1 MMDQAAQFLRIVR
14 SEVLESIYLLAKR
27 DCKIHLQAQGSRGS
41 RRNRILY
48 LIKPCPR
55 INSGFQFRRC
65 FEKDQ
70 WTLLKNKG
78 ERKMTAKNGN
88 RLQHHLTAVK
98 EGKRCFENAFESIAR
113 MILESEIEKVVVNGR
128 TTYDFTIFRTG
139 KKHIIGIYD
148 EINSFVSFVKD
159 AAEGG
164 SSKEMAFVLV
174 GEPGNG
180 KTFFVEFLCSMYR
193 SFLANEKNR
202 KYTFRFTNMDRLGSY
217 GKISTIESQTYEDPM
232 ILAMNLFENPDD
244 NKTFLAKQIGF
255 SDKEIEQLYDNYRPL
270 GACSG
275 YMWNDIINLADGNI
289 DEMLKH
295 IEIIP
300 VPMTESLG
308 TITGKYPAKDK
319 ITSSAVDLLGEESI
333 QRLLHIT
340 DTNNPYRFDLRR
352 GALARVAGGG
362 IHFSD
367 EVFKNKKD
375 LVQVYLGVIQNRVIE
390 IDGYKWPIDT
400 LIVATSNNSEFNRFL
415 SEKEEAPIVDRCRI
429 CYVSHNTNYKLQ
441 ENLTSYAIGNEA
453 KTTLDRKDLHR
464 DPNLNYATSV
474 AVVLTRLPRSEKLTA
489 IETMKLS
496 AGEVAGEKS
505 IKTLA
510 EVIDTLNQDP
520 DITKRFGQ
528 KGLGQRNLGRAIQL
542 LIESSETNEGRC
554 MFAYDIYKTLER
566 VVLDYVTEVNDRAK
580 YLEDLKTAKGMYRE
594 RIMTEMFNAYMDEPF
609 AIRKDVMNY
618 VNMIIGIDAENLGP
632 DKMWKYK
639 DPQTGELKA
648 LKVDERYIKGV
659 EERLGLK
666 TEEQRE
672 TFRTSI
678 RKIYGQK
685 ISVDPNYD
693 FMDNLELVKAVTDVR
708 LKSDIA
714 GAGSLIGALA
724 NRTNEENQ
732 KLYDRMIDTM
742 LNKLNYCKTCA
753 QKTIEYFCT
762 QEDEN

>member
-1 MMDQAAQFLRIVR
+1 MTQRQKHTIHDH
-14 SEVLESIYLLAKR
+14 LA
-27 DCKIHLQAQGSRGS
+27 
-41 RRNRILY
+41 
-48 LIKPCPR
+48 
-55 INSGFQFRRC
+55 
-65 FEKDQ
+65 
-70 WTLLKNKG
+70 
-78 ERKMTAKNGN
+78 
-88 RLQHHLTAVK
+88 AVK
-98 EGKRCFENAFESIAR
+98 SGKRRFENAFQGVSK
-113 MILESEIEKVVVNGR
+113 MILENDFEKVMVQGK
-128 TTYDFTIFRTG
+128 TTYNFKLFNTG
-139 KKHIIGIYD
+139 GKHIIGMYD

-164 SSKEMAFVLV
+164 SSKEMAYVLV

-180 KTFFVEFLCSMYR
+180 KTFFVEFLCSKYR
-193 SFLANEKNR
+193 HYLSQEKNK
-202 KYTFRFTNMDRLGSY
+202 KYTFKFINMDKLKSY
-217 GKISTIESQTYEDPM
+217 GKITSIESQTYEDPM
-232 ILAMNLFENPDD
+232 ILALNLFEDMDD
-244 NKTFLAKQIGF
+244 NKAFL
-255 SDKEIEQLYDNYRPL
+255 SKEIGLSDDDIEKYCENYRPL
-270 GACSG
+270 GACSQ
-275 YMWNDIINLADGNI
+275 YIWNDIRTFTDNTMED
-289 DEMLKH
+289 MLKF
-295 IEIIP
+295 IEIVP
-300 VPMTESLG
+300 VPLTESLG
-308 TITGKYPAKDK
+308 TVTGKYPAKDK

-367 EVFKNKKD
+367 EIFKNKKD
-375 LVQVYLGVIQNRVIE
+375 LVQVYLGVIQNRNIE

-415 SEKEEAPIVDRCRI
+415 AEKEEAPIVDRCRV

-441 ENLTSYAIGNEA
+441 GDLTSYAIGSDI
-453 KTTLDRKDLHR
+453 KTTFNKAPLHK
-464 DPNLNYATSV
+464 DPNLNYAASV
-474 AVVLTRLPRSEKLTA
+474 AVVLTRLPRSEKLTP
-489 IETMKLS
+489 IETMKLA

-510 EVIDTLNQDP
+510 EVIDTLNQEP

-528 KGLGQRNLGRAIQL
+528 KGMGQRNLGRAIQL
-542 LIESSETNEGRC
+542 MIESSETNEGKC
-554 MFAYDIYKTLER
+554 MFAYDIYKALER
-566 VVLDYVTEVNDRAK
+566 VVLDYVTDANDRAK
-580 YLEDLKTAKGMYRE
+580 FLDDLKTAKGMYRE
-594 RIMTEMFNAYMDEPF
+594 RVMTEMFNAYMDEPF

-639 DPQTGELKA
+639 DPQTGELQA
-648 LKVDERYIKGV
+648 MRIDERYIKSI

-685 ISVDPNYD
+685 IAVDPNYD

-732 KLYDRMIDTM
+732 KLYDRMVVTM
-742 LNKLNYCKTCA
+742 LEKLNYCRTCA

>member
-1 MMDQAAQFLRIVR
+1 MSNNANTLR
-14 SEVLESIYLLAKR
+14 
-27 DCKIHLQAQGSRGS
+27 
-41 RRNRILY
+41 
-48 LIKPCPR
+48 
-55 INSGFQFRRC
+55 
-65 FEKDQ
+65 
-70 WTLLKNKG
+70 
-78 ERKMTAKNGN
+78 
-88 RLQHHLTAVK
+88 HHLTEVK
-98 EGKRCFENAFESIAR
+98 EDKRRFENAFQSVSR
-113 MILESEIEKVVVNGR
+113 MILDSEITKVVVNGK
-128 TTYDFTIFRTG
+128 TTYDFSLFREG
-139 KKHIIGIYD
+139 SKHVIGMYD
-148 EINSFVSFVKD
+148 EINSFVSYVKD

-180 KTFFVEFLCSMYR
+180 KTFLVEFLSAKYR
-193 SFLANEKNR
+193 AFLSKDKNR
-202 KYTFRFTNMDRLGSY
+202 KYTFKFLNLAKLENY
-217 GKISTIESQTYEDPM
+217 GRIATIESQTYEDPM
-232 ILAMNLFENPDD
+232 ILAMSLFEDPDQ
-244 NKTFLAKQIGF
+244 NREFLAKQIGF
-255 SDKEIEQLYDNYRPL
+255 SDKQVETVYENYRPI

-275 YMWNDIINLADGNI
+275 YIWNDIRNFTGGAI
-289 DEMLKH
+289 DEMLKF

-300 VPMTESLG
+300 VPLTESLG
-308 TITGKYPAKDK
+308 TVTGKYPAKDK
-319 ITSSAVDLLGEESI
+319 ITSSSVDLLGEESI

-367 EVFKNKKD
+367 EIFKNKKD
-375 LVQVYLGVIQNRVIE
+375 LVQVYLGVIQNRSIE

-400 LIVATSNNSEFNRFL
+400 LIVATSNNSEFHHFL

-441 ENLTSYAIGNEA
+441 KDLTKYAIGSEA
-453 KTTLDRKDLHR
+453 RTTLTKENLHQ
-464 DPNLNYATSV
+464 DPNLNYATSI
-474 AVVLTRLPRSEKLTA
+474 AVVLSRLPRSEKLTPV
-489 IETMKLS
+489 ETMKLS

-520 DITKRFGQ
+520 NIINRFGQ

-542 LIESSETNEGRC
+542 SIESSETNEGRC
-554 MFAYDIYKTLER
+554 MFAYDIFKALDR
-566 VVLDYVTEVNDRAK
+566 IILDYVTEANDRTK
-580 YLEDLKTAKGMYRE
+580 YLEDLKTAKGLYRE

-639 DPQTGELKA
+639 NPQTGELKA
-648 LKVDERYIKGV
+648 LKIDERYINSV

-666 TEEQRE
+666 SEEQRDS
-672 TFRTSI
+672 FRTSI

-685 ISVDPNYD
+685 ISVNPDYD

-742 LNKLNYCKTCA
+742 LEKLGYCKTCA

-762 QEDEN
+762 QEDEK

>member
-1 MMDQAAQFLRIVR
+1 MAT
-14 SEVLESIYLLAKR
+14 SI
-27 DCKIHLQAQGSRGS
+27 HS
-41 RRNRILY
+41 
-48 LIKPCPR
+48 LI
-55 INSGFQFRRC
+55 
-65 FEKDQ
+65 
-70 WTLLKNKG
+70 
-78 ERKMTAKNGN
+78 
-88 RLQHHLTAVK
+88 QHIKAVK
-98 EGKRCFENAFESIAR
+98 KGQRRFENAFKGVSR
-113 MILESEIEKVVVNGR
+113 MIFEGGIEKTTVNGK
-128 TTYDFTIFRTG
+128 TTYDFKVFRSG
-139 KKHIIGIYD
+139 SKHVIGMYD
-148 EINSFVSFVKD
+148 EINSFVSYVKD

-180 KTFFVEFLCSMYR
+180 KTFFVDFLAGRYR
-193 SFLANEKNR
+193 SFLSHDENR
-202 KYTFRFTNMDRLGSY
+202 KYTFKFQNLDRLGTY
-217 GKISTIESQTYEDPM
+217 GKISSVESQTYEDPM
-232 ILAMNLFENPDD
+232 ILAMNLFDFTDD
-244 NKTFLAKQIGF
+244 NKTFLSKEIGF
-255 SDKEIEQLYDNYRPL
+255 SDDEIEVLYNDYRPL

-275 YMWNDIINLADGNI
+275 YIWNDIRSHCSAELDPMLAFVQV
-289 DEMLKH
+289 
-295 IEIIP
+295 IP
-300 VPMTESLG
+300 VPLTESLG
-308 TITGKYPAKDK
+308 TVTGKYPAKDK

-333 QRLLHIT
+333 QRLLHIS

-367 EVFKNKKD
+367 EIFKNKKD
-375 LVQVYLGVIQNRVIE
+375 LVQVYLGVIQNRSIE

-400 LIVATSNNSEFNRFL
+400 LIVATSNNMEFHRFL
-415 SEKEEAPIVDRCRI
+415 SEREEAPIVDRCRL

-441 ENLTSYAIGNEA
+441 KDLTGYTIGSETR
-453 KTTLDRKDLHR
+453 TTLTKERLHQ
-464 DPNLNYATSV
+464 DPNLNYAASV
-474 AVVLTRLPRSEKLTA
+474 GAVLSRLPRSEKLTPV
-489 IETMKLS
+489 ETMKLA

-520 DITKRFGQ
+520 EIINRFGQ

-542 LIESSETNEGRC
+542 LIESSETNEGQC
-554 MFAYDIYKTLER
+554 MFACDVFKALDRI
-566 VVLDYVTEVNDRAK
+566 VLDYVTEANDRAK
-580 YLEDLKTAKGMYRE
+580 YLEDIKTARGLYRE
-594 RIMTEMFNAYMDEPF
+594 RIMTEMFNAYMDEPM

-639 DPQTGELKA
+639 DPQTGDLRA
-648 LKVDERYIKGV
+648 LKIDERYVNSV

-672 TFRTSI
+672 SFRTSI

-685 ISVDPNYD
+685 ISIDPNYD

-742 LNKLNYCKTCA
+742 LNKLGYCRTCA

-762 QEDEN
+762 QEDEK

>member
-1 MMDQAAQFLRIVR
+1 MA
-14 SEVLESIYLLAKR
+14 
-27 DCKIHLQAQGSRGS
+27 
-41 RRNRILY
+41 
-48 LIKPCPR
+48 
-55 INSGFQFRRC
+55 NSN
-65 FEKDQ
+65 DN
-70 WTLLKNKG
+70 TLH
-78 ERKMTAKNGN
+78 
-88 RLQHHLTAVK
+88 HHLTAVN
-98 EGKRCFENAFESIAR
+98 EGKRTFENAFQAVTR
-113 MILESEIEKVVVNGR
+113 MILQSKIEKVVVNGK
-128 TTYDFTIFRTG
+128 TTYDFSIFRTG
-139 KKHIIGIYD
+139 KKHIISMYD
-148 EINSFVSFVKD
+148 EINSFVSYVKD
-159 AAEGG
+159 AAEKG
-164 SSKEMAFVLV
+164 SSKEMAYVLV

-180 KTFFVEFLCSMYR
+180 KTFFVEFLSDRYR
-193 SFLANEKNR
+193 SFLTQKKNR
-202 KYTFRFTNMDRLGSY
+202 KYTFRFRNIDKLGNY
-217 GKISTIESQTYEDPM
+217 GRITTIESQTYEDPM
-232 ILAMNLFENPDD
+232 ILAMSLFEDHD
-244 NKTFLAKQIGF
+244 ESKTFLAKQIGF
-255 SDKEIEQLYDNYRPL
+255 SDDEIEKLYENYRPL
-270 GACSG
+270 GACSS
-275 YMWNDIINLADGNI
+275 YIWNDIRNFAGGDINK
-289 DEMLKH
+289 MLEFV
-295 IEIIP
+295 EIIP
-300 VPMTESLG
+300 VPLIESMG
-308 TITGKYPAKDK
+308 TVTGKYPAKDK

-367 EVFKNKKD
+367 EIFKNKKD

-390 IDGYKWPIDT
+390 IDGYKWPMDT
-400 LIVATSNNSEFNRFL
+400 LIIATSNNSEFHRFL
-415 SEKEEAPIVDRCRI
+415 AEKEEAPIVDRCRI

-441 ENLTSYAIGNEA
+441 KDLTEYAIGSEA
-453 KTTLDRKDLHR
+453 RTTLTREYLHQ
-464 DPNLNYATSV
+464 DPNLNYSASIA
-474 AVVLTRLPRSEKLTA
+474 AVLSRLPRSEKLTPV
-489 IETMKLS
+489 ETMKLA

-510 EVIDTLNQDP
+510 EVIDMLNQDP
-520 DITKRFGQ
+520 EIINRFGQ

-542 LIESSETNEGRC
+542 LIESSETNEGQC
-554 MFAYDIYKTLER
+554 MFAYDIYKAIER
-566 VVLDYVTEVNDRAK
+566 VIMDYVTDANDRTK
-580 YLEDLKTAKGMYRE
+580 YLEDLKTAKGLYRE

-632 DKMWKYK
+632 DMMWKYK
-639 DPQTGELKA
+639 DPQTGELRA
-648 LKVDERYIKGV
+648 LKIDERYIKSV

-666 TEEQRE
+666 TDEQRQ

-685 ISVDPNYD
+685 ISVEPDYD

-732 KLYDRMIDTM
+732 KLYDRMVDTM

-762 QEDEN
+762 QENEE

>member
-1 MMDQAAQFLRIVR
+1 MSDNL
-14 SEVLESIYLLAKR
+14 K
-27 DCKIHLQAQGSRGS
+27 
-41 RRNRILY
+41 
-48 LIKPCPR
+48 
-55 INSGFQFRRC
+55 
-65 FEKDQ
+65 
-70 WTLLKNKG
+70 TLH
-78 ERKMTAKNGN
+78 
-88 RLQHHLTAVK
+88 HHLTEIK
-98 EGKRCFENAFESIAR
+98 QGNRCFENAFQGVSR
-113 MILESEIEKVVVNGR
+113 MILESTIEKVVVNGK
-128 TTYDFTIFRTG
+128 TTYDFSIFREG
-139 KKHIIGIYD
+139 SKHVIGMYD
-148 EINSFVSFVKD
+148 EINSFVSYVKD

-180 KTFFVEFLCSMYR
+180 KTFLVD
-193 SFLANEKNR
+193 FLAAKYRAFLSIDGNR
-202 KYTFRFTNMDRLGSY
+202 KYTFKYLHLDKVGDY
-217 GKISTIESQTYEDPM
+217 GKIKTIESQTYEDPM
-232 ILAMNLFENPDD
+232 IMAMSLFENPDQ
-244 NKTFLAKQIGF
+244 NREYLASQFGF
-255 SDKEIEQLYDNYRPL
+255 SDNEINTLYENYRPL
-270 GACSG
+270 GACSS
-275 YMWNDIINLADGNI
+275 YILNDIRNYTNGDI
-289 DEMLKH
+289 DEMLDF
-295 IEIIP
+295 IEIVP
-300 VPMTESLG
+300 VPLTESLG
-308 TITGKYPAKDK
+308 TVTGKYPAKDK
-319 ITSSAVDLLGEESI
+319 ITSSSVDLLGEESI

-367 EVFKNKKD
+367 EIYKNKKD
-375 LVQVYLGVIQNRVIE
+375 LVQVYLGVIQNRSIE
-390 IDGYKWPIDT
+390 IDGYKWPIDS
-400 LIVATSNNSEFNRFL
+400 LIVATSNNSEFHRFL

-441 ENLTSYAIGNEA
+441 TELTGYAIGSETR
-453 KTTLDRKDLHR
+453 TTLTKEHLHQ
-464 DPNLNYATSV
+464 DPNLNYASSI
-474 AVVLTRLPRSEKLTA
+474 AVVLSRLPRSEKLTPV
-489 IETMKLS
+489 ETMKLA

-520 DITKRFGQ
+520 DIINRFGQ

-542 LIESSETNEGRC
+542 LIESSETNEGEC
-554 MFAYDIYKTLER
+554 MFAYDIFKAVDR
-566 VVLDYVTEVNDRAK
+566 IILDYVTEANDRTK
-580 YLEDLKTAKGMYRE
+580 YLDDLKTAKGLYRE
-594 RIMTEMFNAYMDEPF
+594 RIMTEMFNAYMDEPY

-648 LKVDERYIKGV
+648 LKIDERYINSV

-666 TEEQRE
+666 SEEQRE
-672 TFRTSI
+672 SFRTSI

-685 ISVDPNYD
+685 ISVDPDYD

-732 KLYDRMIDTM
+732 KLYDRMISTM
-742 LNKLNYCKTCA
+742 LEKLGYCKTCA

-762 QEDEN
+762 QEDEK

>member
-1 MMDQAAQFLRIVR
+1 MEINNSTPLYQ
-14 SEVLESIYLLAKR
+14 
-27 DCKIHLQAQGSRGS
+27 HLS
-41 RRNRILY
+41 
-48 LIKPCPR
+48 
-55 INSGFQFRRC
+55 
-65 FEKDQ
+65 
-70 WTLLKNKG
+70 
-78 ERKMTAKNGN
+78 
-88 RLQHHLTAVK
+88 AVK
-98 EGKRCFENAFESIAR
+98 AGKKRFENAFQGVSR
-113 MILESEIEKVVVNGR
+113 MVLKSEIQKVTVNGK
-128 TTYDFTIFRTG
+128 TTYDFSIFREG
-139 KKHIIGIYD
+139 KKHVVGMYD
-148 EINSFVSFVKD
+148 EINSFVSYVKD
-159 AAEGG
+159 AAENG

-180 KTFFVEFLCSMYR
+180 KTFFVDFLCHKYR
-193 SFLANEKNR
+193 DYLSVDENR
-202 KYTFRFTNMDRLGSY
+202 KYTFKFHGMDQLGTY
-217 GKISTIESQTYEDPM
+217 GRISTIESQTYEDPM
-232 ILAMNLFENPDD
+232 ILAMNLFERLDEGKD
-244 NKTFLAKQIGF
+244 FLAKTFGF
-255 SDKEIEQLYDNYRPL
+255 SDLEIETFHENYRPL

-275 YMWNDIINLADGNI
+275 FILDDLRRYTGGDIQKMLDHI
-289 DEMLKH
+289 DIL
-295 IEIIP
+295 P
-300 VPMTESLG
+300 VPLTESLG
-308 TITGKYPAKDK
+308 TLTGKYPAKDK

-367 EVFKNKKD
+367 EIYKNKKD
-375 LVQVYLGVIQNRVIE
+375 LVQVYLGVIQNRTIE

-415 SEKEEAPIVDRCRI
+415 AEKEEAPIVDRCRI

-441 ENLTSYAIGNEA
+441 NQLTRYAIGNEA
-453 KTTLDRKDLHR
+453 RTTFTREALHQ
-464 DPNLNYATSV
+464 DPNLNYAASV
-474 AVVLTRLPRSEKLTA
+474 SAVLSRLPRSEKLTPV
-489 IETMKLS
+489 ETMKLA

-505 IKTLA
+505 IKTLS
-510 EVIDTLNQDP
+510 EVIDGLSQEP
-520 DITKRFGQ
+520 DITKRYGQ

-554 MFAYDIYKTLER
+554 MFALDMFKTLER
-566 VVLDYVTEVNDRAK
+566 VIMDYVTDAGDRGK
-580 YLEDLKTAKGMYRE
+580 YMEDIKISKGLYRE
-594 RIMTEMFNAYMDEPF
+594 RIMTEMFNAYMDEPL

-639 DPQTGELKA
+639 DPQTHELKA
-648 LKVDERYIKGV
+648 LKIDERYIRGV

-685 ISVDPNYD
+685 ISINPDYD

-732 KLYDRMIDTM
+732 KLYDRIVDTM
-742 LNKLNYCKTCA
+742 LNKLNYCRTCA

-762 QEDEN
+762 QDDEN

>member
-1 MMDQAAQFLRIVR
+1 M
-14 SEVLESIYLLAKR
+14 K
-27 DCKIHLQAQGSRGS
+27 
-41 RRNRILY
+41 
-48 LIKPCPR
+48 KPY
-55 INSGFQFRRC
+55 
-65 FEKDQ
+65 
-70 WTLLKNKG
+70 TLTDHI
-78 ERKMTAKNGN
+78 M
-88 RLQHHLTAVK
+88 AVGAGQK
-98 EGKRCFENAFESIAR
+98 VFENAFQSVAR
-113 MILESEIEKVVVNGR
+113 MILEKDIRKITVNGK
-128 TTYDFTIFRTG
+128 TTYDFGIFREG
-139 KKHIIGIYD
+139 QKQVVGLYE
-148 EINSFVSFVKD
+148 EINSFVSYVKD

-164 SSKEMAFVLV
+164 SSKEMAYVLV

-180 KTFFVEFLCSMYR
+180 KTFFVEYLCTNYRKFLYDD
-193 SFLANEKNR
+193 KNR
-202 KYTFRFTNMDRLGSY
+202 RYSFKFVNLDKLDNY
-217 GKISTIESQTYEDPM
+217 GRIKTIESQTYEDPM
-232 ILAMNLFENPDD
+232 ILAMNLFEDPDRS
-244 NKTFLAKQIGF
+244 KAFLTEFDCF
-255 SDKEIEQLYDNYRPL
+255 STDKINRLYENYRPL
-270 GACSG
+270 GACSS
-275 YMWNDIINLADGNI
+275 YIWNDIREFTGDDLDA
-289 DEMLKH
+289 MLDF
-295 IEIIP
+295 IAVFP
-300 VPMTESLG
+300 VPLSESLG

-367 EVFKNKKD
+367 EIYKNKKD
-375 LVQVYLGVIQNRVIE
+375 LVQVYLGVIQNRTIE
-390 IDGYKWPIDT
+390 IDGFKWPIDT
-400 LIVATSNNSEFNRFL
+400 LIIATSNNSEFNRFL

-429 CYVSHNTNYKLQ
+429 SYISHNTNYKLQ
-441 ENLTSYAIGNEA
+441 ENLTSYAIGSET
-453 KTTLDRKDLHR
+453 KTTFNNEYLHQ
-464 DPNLNYATSV
+464 DPNLNYAASV
-474 AVVLTRLPRSEKLTA
+474 AVVLTRLPHSEKLTP
-489 IETMKLS
+489 IETMKLAS
-496 AGEVAGEKS
+496 GEVAGEKS

-510 EVIDTLNQDP
+510 EVIDTLNQEA

-542 LIESSETNEGRC
+542 LVESSETNEGQC
-554 MFAYDIYKTLER
+554 MFANDIFKALER
-566 VVLDYVTEVNDRAK
+566 VILDYVPDANNRTK
-580 YLEDLKTAKGMYRE
+580 YLDDIKTAKGLYRE
-594 RIMTEMFNAYMDEPF
+594 RIMTEMFNAYMDEPL

-639 DPQTGELKA
+639 DPQTGDLKA
-648 LKVDERYIKGV
+648 LKIDERYIKSV

-666 TEEQRE
+666 TQEQRE
-672 TFRTSI
+672 SFRTTV

-685 ISVDPNYD
+685 MSVEPEYD

-742 LNKLNYCKTCA
+742 LTKLHYCKTCA

-762 QEDEN
+762 QDDEQ

>member
-1 MMDQAAQFLRIVR
+1 MAETAQTPLKTQT
-14 SEVLESIYLLAKR
+14 ENLPPL
-27 DCKIHLQAQGSRGS
+27 
-41 RRNRILY
+41 
-48 LIKPCPR
+48 
-55 INSGFQFRRC
+55 FQHC
-65 FEKDQ
+65 I
-70 WTLLKNKG
+70 
-78 ERKMTAKNGN
+78 
-88 RLQHHLTAVK
+88 AVK
-98 EGKRCFENAFESIAR
+98 EGRRRFENAFQGVAR
-113 MILESEIEKVVVNGR
+113 LILESNIEKVVVNGR
-128 TTYDFTIFRTG
+128 TTYDFSLFREG
-139 KKHIIGIYD
+139 QKHVIGMYD
-148 EINSFVSFVKD
+148 EINSFVSYVKD
-159 AAEGG
+159 AAENG

-180 KTFFVEFLCSMYR
+180 KTFFVDFLCNRYR
-193 SFLANEKNR
+193 AFLSKAENR
-202 KYTFRFTNMDRLGSY
+202 KYTFRFKGIDTLGHY
-217 GKISTIESQTYEDPM
+217 GRISVIESQTYEDPM
-232 ILAMNLFENPDD
+232 ILAMNLFDD
-244 NKTFLAKQIGF
+244 PQENKTFLSKTIGF
-255 SDKEIEQLYDNYRPL
+255 KDKAVDKLFADYRPL

-275 YMWNDIINLADGNI
+275 YIWNDIRNHADG
-289 DEMLKH
+289 DLDKMLSFVD
-295 IEIIP
+295 IIP
-300 VPMTESLG
+300 VPLTESLG
-308 TITGKYPAKDK
+308 TVTGKYPAKDK

-362 IHFSD
+362 IHFAD
-367 EVFKNKKD
+367 EIYKNKKD
-375 LVQVYLGVIQNRVIE
+375 LVQVYLGVIQNRNIE

-400 LIVATSNNSEFNRFL
+400 LIIATSNNSEFNRFL
-415 SEKEEAPIVDRCRI
+415 AEKEEAPIVDRCRI
-429 CYVSHNTNYKLQ
+429 CYVSHNTNYKMQ
-441 ENLTSYAIGNEA
+441 KSLTEYVIGNEA
-453 KTTLDRKDLHR
+453 RTTLPRESLHQ
-464 DPNLNYATSV
+464 DPNMNYAVSV
-474 AVVLTRLPRSEKLTA
+474 AVVLSRLPRSEKLTP
-489 IETMKLS
+489 IETMKLA

-510 EVIDTLNQDP
+510 EVIDTLNQEP

-528 KGLGQRNLGRAIQL
+528 KGLGQRNLGRAVQL
-542 LIESSETNEGRC
+542 LTESSETNEGQC
-554 MFAYDIYKTLER
+554 MFAYDVYAALER
-566 VVLDYVTEVNDRAK
+566 VVLDYVTEANDRAK
-580 YLEDLKTAKGMYRE
+580 YLEDLKIAKGMYRE
-594 RIMTEMFNAYMDEPF
+594 RIMTEMFNAYMDEPL
-609 AIRKDVMNY
+609 AIRKDVMSY

-639 DPQTGELKA
+639 DPQTGDLRA
-648 LKVDERYIKGV
+648 LKIDERYIKSV

-672 TFRTSI
+672 TFRTAI

-732 KLYDRMIDTM
+732 KLYDRMVDTM
-742 LNKLNYCKTCA
+742 LNKLKYCRTCA

>member
-1 MMDQAAQFLRIVR
+1 M
-14 SEVLESIYLLAKR
+14 S
-27 DCKIHLQAQGSRGS
+27 
-41 RRNRILY
+41 N
-48 LIKPCPR
+48 
-55 INSGFQFRRC
+55 NSN
-65 FEKDQ
+65 
-70 WTLLKNKG
+70 TLH
-78 ERKMTAKNGN
+78 
-88 RLQHHLTAVK
+88 HHLTEVQK
-98 EGKRCFENAFESIAR
+98 GNRCFENAFQGVSR
-113 MILESEIEKVVVNGR
+113 MILESKIEKVVVNGK
-128 TTYDFTIFRTG
+128 TTYDFSIFREG
-139 KKHIIGIYD
+139 SKHVIGMYD
-148 EINSFVSFVKD
+148 EINSFVSYVKD

-180 KTFFVEFLCSMYR
+180 KTFLVEFLSAKFR
-193 SFLANEKNR
+193 SFLSLDKNR
-202 KYTFRFTNMDRLGSY
+202 KYTFRFVNTDKLGDY
-217 GKISTIESQTYEDPM
+217 GKIKTIESQTYEDPM
-232 ILAMNLFENPDD
+232 ILGMNLFDDPDQ
-244 NKTFLAKQIGF
+244 NREYLAKQAGF
-255 SDKEIEQLYDNYRPL
+255 SDKEIDGLYENYRPL

-275 YMWNDIINLADGNI
+275 YIWNDIRNKTAGTI
-289 DEMLKH
+289 DEMLKF

-300 VPMTESLG
+300 VPLTESLG
-308 TITGKYPAKDK
+308 TVTGKYPAKDK
-319 ITSSAVDLLGEESI
+319 ITSSSVDLLGEESI

-367 EVFKNKKD
+367 EIYKNKKD
-375 LVQVYLGVIQNRVIE
+375 LVQVYLGVIQNRSIE

-400 LIVATSNNSEFNRFL
+400 LIVATSNNSEFHRFL

-441 ENLTSYAIGNEA
+441 KDLTKYAIGSEA
-453 KTTLDRKDLHR
+453 RTTLTKENLHQ
-464 DPNLNYATSV
+464 DPNLNYAASI
-474 AVVLTRLPRSEKLTA
+474 AVVLSRLPRSEKLTPV
-489 IETMKLS
+489 ETMKLS

-520 DITKRFGQ
+520 EIINRFGQ

-542 LIESSETNEGRC
+542 MIESSETNEGRC
-554 MFAYDIYKTLER
+554 MFAYDIFKALDR
-566 VVLDYVTEVNDRAK
+566 IILDYVTEANDRAK
-580 YLEDLKTAKGMYRE
+580 YLDDLKTAKGLYRE

-639 DPQTGELKA
+639 NPQTGELKA
-648 LKVDERYIKGV
+648 LKIDERYINSV

-666 TEEQRE
+666 SEEQRE
-672 TFRTSI
+672 SFRTSI

-732 KLYDRMIDTM
+732 KLYDRMVDTM
-742 LNKLNYCKTCA
+742 LNKLGYCRTCA

-762 QEDEN
+762 QVDET

>member
-1 MMDQAAQFLRIVR
+1 MA
-14 SEVLESIYLLAKR
+14 SKS
-27 DCKIHLQAQGSRGS
+27 
-41 RRNRILY
+41 
-48 LIKPCPR
+48 
-55 INSGFQFRRC
+55 NSA
-65 FEKDQ
+65 
-70 WTLLKNKG
+70 LH
-78 ERKMTAKNGN
+78 
-88 RLQHHLTAVK
+88 HHLVSVK
-98 EGKRCFENAFESIAR
+98 NGKRCFENAFRGVTR
-113 MILESEIEKVVVNGR
+113 MILQNEIGKVVVNGK
-128 TTYDFTIFRTG
+128 TAYDFKIFRDG
-139 KKHIIGIYD
+139 KKHIIGMYD

-180 KTFFVEFLCSMYR
+180 KTFFVEYLCNLYRRFLSK
-193 SFLANEKNR
+193 EENR
-202 KYTFRFTNMDRLGSY
+202 KYTFQFNNMDKLGGY
-217 GKISTIESQTYEDPM
+217 GRITTIESQTYEDPM
-232 ILAMNLFENPDD
+232 ILAMNFFEDPDE
-244 NKTFLAKQIGF
+244 NKTYLSKNAEF
-255 SDKEIEQLYDNYRPL
+255 SDKEIELLYEDYRPL
-270 GACSG
+270 AACSG
-275 YMWNDIINLADGNI
+275 FIWNDIRNFTDGNI
-289 DEMLKH
+289 DEMLKFV
-295 IEIIP
+295 EIIP
-300 VPMTESLG
+300 VPLTESLG

-340 DTNNPYRFDLRR
+340 NTNNPYRFDLRR

-362 IHFSD
+362 IHFCD
-367 EVFKNKKD
+367 EIYKNKKD

-400 LIVATSNNSEFNRFL
+400 LIIATSNNSEFNRYVA
-415 SEKEEAPIVDRCRI
+415 EKEEAPIVDRCRI

-441 ENLTSYAIGNEA
+441 KDLTLYAIGNEA
-453 KTTLDRKDLHR
+453 KTTFNREYLHQ
-464 DPNLNYATSV
+464 DPNLNYAASISV
-474 AVVLTRLPRSEKLTA
+474 ILSRLPRSEKLTP

-505 IKTLA
+505 IKTLS
-510 EVIDTLNQDP
+510 EVIDTLSQDP

-542 LIESSETNEGRC
+542 LIESSETNEGKC
-554 MFAYDIYKTLER
+554 MFAYDIYKTVER
-566 VVLDYVTEVNDRAK
+566 VILDYVADANDRAK
-580 YLEDLKTAKGMYRE
+580 YLEDLKAAKGLYRE

-639 DPQTGELKA
+639 DPQTKKLKA
-648 LKVDERYIKGV
+648 LKIDERYINSI

-685 ISVDPNYD
+685 ISVDPDYD

-742 LNKLNYCKTCA
+742 MNKLSYCKTCA

>member
-1 MMDQAAQFLRIVR
+1 MGTNDIGT
-14 SEVLESIYLLAKR
+14 
-27 DCKIHLQAQGSRGS
+27 LQQ
-41 RRNRILY
+41 
-48 LIKPCPR
+48 
-55 INSGFQFRRC
+55 
-65 FEKDQ
+65 
-70 WTLLKNKG
+70 
-78 ERKMTAKNGN
+78 
-88 RLQHHLTAVK
+88 HLTAVK
-98 EGKRCFENAFESIAR
+98 GGTRRFENAFESVSR
-113 MILESEIEKVVVNGR
+113 MIFEGGIEKVTVNSR
-128 TTYDFTIFRTG
+128 TTYDFNIFRAG
-139 KKHIIGIYD
+139 KKHPVGLYD

-180 KTFFVEFLCSMYR
+180 KTFFVEYLCGKYR
-193 SFLANEKNR
+193 QFISREGNR
-202 KYTFRFTNMDRLGSY
+202 RYTFRFIGMDRLGSY
-217 GKISTIESQTYEDPM
+217 GKIGVVESQTYEDPM
-232 ILAMNLFENPDD
+232 VLAMNLFPDMDENR
-244 NKTFLAKQIGF
+244 KFFAKKGGFAEKQIDAF
-255 SDKEIEQLYDNYRPL
+255 FDSYRPL

-275 YMWNDIINLADGNI
+275 YIWDDIRNYTGGKME
-289 DEMLKH
+289 EMLKFV
-295 IEIIP
+295 EIIP
-300 VPMTESLG
+300 VPLTESLG
-308 TITGKYPAKDK
+308 TVTGKYPAKDK

-362 IHFSD
+362 IHFVD
-367 EVFKNKKD
+367 EIYKNKKD
-375 LVQVYLGVIQNRVIE
+375 LVQVYLGVIQNRNIE

-415 SEKEEAPIVDRCRI
+415 AEKEEAPIIDRCRI
-429 CYVSHNTNYKLQ
+429 CYVSHNTHYRMQ
-441 ENLTSYAIGNEA
+441 EELTAYTIGGET
-453 KTTLDRKDLHR
+453 KTTLTREGLHI

-474 AVVLTRLPRSEKLTA
+474 AVVLTRLPRSEKLTPV
-489 IETMKLS
+489 ETLKLA

-505 IKTLA
+505 VKTLA

-528 KGLGQRNLGRAIQL
+528 KGVGQRNLGRTMQVLA
-542 LIESSETNEGRC
+542 ESSETNEGRC
-554 MFAYDIYKTLER
+554 MVAHDVFKALER
-566 VVLDYVTEVNDRAK
+566 VILDYVTDAADRAK
-580 YLEDLKTAKGMYRE
+580 YLDDLKIAKGLYRE
-594 RIMTEMFNAYMDEPF
+594 RIMTEMFNAYMDEPH
-609 AIRKDVMNY
+609 AIRRDVMNY

-632 DKMWKYK
+632 DKLWKYK
-639 DPQTGELKA
+639 DPQTGQLKA
-648 LKVDERYIKGV
+648 LKIDERYVRNI

-672 TFRTSI
+672 SFRTSI

-685 ISVDPNYD
+685 ISVEPSYD

-732 KLYDRMIDTM
+732 KLYDRMIETM
-742 LNKLNYCKTCA
+742 LKKLGYCRTCA

-762 QEDEN
+762 QEDEA

>member
-1 MMDQAAQFLRIVR
+1 MGNNTN
-14 SEVLESIYLLAKR
+14 K
-27 DCKIHLQAQGSRGS
+27 
-41 RRNRILY
+41 
-48 LIKPCPR
+48 
-55 INSGFQFRRC
+55 
-65 FEKDQ
+65 
-70 WTLLKNKG
+70 TLHHHVQMVK
-78 ERKMTAKNGN
+78 ERK
-88 RLQHHLTAVK
+88 RS
-98 EGKRCFENAFESIAR
+98 FENAFQGVSR
-113 MILESEIEKVVVNGR
+113 MILENGIHKVVVNGK
-128 TTYDFTIFRTG
+128 TTYDFDIFRTG
-139 KKHIIGIYD
+139 KKHLIGMYD
-148 EINSFVSFVKD
+148 EINSFVSYVKD

-180 KTFFVEFLCSMYR
+180 KTFFVEYLCNKYRQFL
-193 SFLANEKNR
+193 FIDENR
-202 KYTFRFTNMDRLGSY
+202 KYTFRFKNISKIGSY
-217 GKISTIESQTYEDPM
+217 GKIDIIESQTYEDPM
-232 ILAMNLFENPDD
+232 ILAMNLFDGIDENREY
-244 NKTFLAKQIGF
+244 LAREFGF
-255 SDKEIEQLYDNYRPL
+255 SDGEIEKLYEDYRPL

-275 YMWNDIINLADGNI
+275 YIWNDIRNFTGDDMDDTLGF
-289 DEMLKH
+289 
-295 IEIIP
+295 IEIVP
-300 VPMTESLG
+300 VPLTESLG

-367 EVFKNKKD
+367 EIYKNKKD
-375 LVQVYLGVIQNRVIE
+375 LVQVYLGVIQNRSIE

-400 LIVATSNNSEFNRFL
+400 LIIATSNNSEFSRYV

-429 CYVSHNTNYKLQ
+429 CYVSHNTNYRLQ
-441 ENLTSYAIGNEA
+441 KELTEYAIGSEA
-453 KTTLDRKDLHR
+453 KSTLTREYLHQ
-464 DPNLNYATSV
+464 DPNLNHASSV
-474 AVVLTRLPRSEKLTA
+474 GFVLTRLPRSEKLTPV
-489 IETMKLS
+489 ETMKLA

-510 EVIDTLNQDP
+510 EVIDTLNQNP
-520 DITKRFGQ
+520 DTTKRFGQ

-542 LIESSETNEGRC
+542 MMESSETNEGKC
-554 MFAYDIYKTLER
+554 MFAYDFFRAMER
-566 VVLDYVTEVNDRAK
+566 IILDYVVDANDRAK
-580 YLEDLKTAKGMYRE
+580 YMEDLKTAKELYRE
-594 RIMTEMFNAYMDEPF
+594 RVMTEMFNAYMDEPY
-609 AIRKDVMNY
+609 AIRKDVLNY

-632 DKMWKYK
+632 DMMWKYK
-639 DPQTGELKA
+639 DPQTGDLKA
-648 LKVDERYIKGV
+648 IKIDERYIKSV
-659 EERLGLK
+659 EDRLGLK
-666 TEEQRE
+666 TDEQRE

-685 ISVDPNYD
+685 ISVNPDYD

-732 KLYDRMIDTM
+732 KLYDRMIRTM
-742 LNKLNYCKTCA
+742 INKLNYCNTCA

-762 QEDEN
+762 QEDEK

>member
-1 MMDQAAQFLRIVR
+1 
-14 SEVLESIYLLAKR
+14 
-27 DCKIHLQAQGSRGS
+27 
-41 RRNRILY
+41 
-48 LIKPCPR
+48 
-55 INSGFQFRRC
+55 
-65 FEKDQ
+65 
-70 WTLLKNKG
+70 
-78 ERKMTAKNGN
+78 
-88 RLQHHLTAVK
+88 
-98 EGKRCFENAFESIAR
+98 
-113 MILESEIEKVVVNGR
+113 MILQNEIGKVVVNGK
-128 TTYDFTIFRTG
+128 TAYDFKIFRDG
-139 KKHIIGIYD
+139 KKHIIGMYD

-180 KTFFVEFLCSMYR
+180 KTFFVEYLCNLYRRFLSK
-193 SFLANEKNR
+193 EENR
-202 KYTFRFTNMDRLGSY
+202 KYTFQFSNMDKLDGY
-217 GKISTIESQTYEDPM
+217 GRITTIESQTYEDPM
-232 ILAMNLFENPDD
+232 ILTMNLFEDPDE
-244 NKTFLAKQIGF
+244 NKTYLSKNAEF
-255 SDKEIEQLYDNYRPL
+255 SDKEIELLYEDYRPL
-270 GACSG
+270 AACSG
-275 YMWNDIINLADGNI
+275 FIWNDIKNFTDGNI
-289 DEMLKH
+289 DEMLKFV
-295 IEIIP
+295 EIIP
-300 VPMTESLG
+300 VPLTESLG

-340 DTNNPYRFDLRR
+340 NTNNPYRFDLRR

-362 IHFSD
+362 IHFCD
-367 EVFKNKKD
+367 EIYKNKKD

-400 LIVATSNNSEFNRFL
+400 LIIATSNNSEFNRYVA
-415 SEKEEAPIVDRCRI
+415 EKEEAPIVDRCRI

-441 ENLTSYAIGNEA
+441 KDLTLYAIGNEA
-453 KTTLDRKDLHR
+453 KTTFNREYLHQ
-464 DPNLNYATSV
+464 DPNLNYAASISV
-474 AVVLTRLPRSEKLTA
+474 ILSRLPRSEKLTP

-505 IKTLA
+505 IKTLS
-510 EVIDTLNQDP
+510 EVIDTLSQDP

-542 LIESSETNEGRC
+542 LIESSETNEGKC
-554 MFAYDIYKTLER
+554 MFAYDIYKTVER
-566 VVLDYVTEVNDRAK
+566 VILDYVADANDRAK
-580 YLEDLKTAKGMYRE
+580 YLEDLKAAKGLYRE

-639 DPQTGELKA
+639 DPQTKKLKA
-648 LKVDERYIKGV
+648 LKIDERYINSI
-659 EERLGLK
+659 EEGLGLK

-685 ISVDPNYD
+685 ISVDPDYD

-732 KLYDRMIDTM
+732 KLYDRMIETM
-742 LNKLNYCKTCA
+742 MNKLSYCKTCA

>member
-1 MMDQAAQFLRIVR
+1 MGDKMKHR
-14 SEVLESIYLLAKR
+14 
-27 DCKIHLQAQGSRGS
+27 
-41 RRNRILY
+41 
-48 LIKPCPR
+48 PT
-55 INSGFQFRRC
+55 
-65 FEKDQ
+65 
-70 WTLLKNKG
+70 TLH
-78 ERKMTAKNGN
+78 
-88 RLQHHLTAVK
+88 HHLTAIK
-98 EGKRCFENAFESIAR
+98 NSDRIFENAFQGVAR
-113 MILESEIEKVVVNGR
+113 MILESSIEKIVVKGR
-128 TTYDFTIFRTG
+128 TTYDFSIFRNSG
-139 KKHIIGIYD
+139 KHVIGMYD

-159 AAEGG
+159 AAENG
-164 SSKEMAFVLV
+164 SSKEMAYVLV

-180 KTFFVEFLCSMYR
+180 KTFLVEYLCGKYR
-193 SFLANEKNR
+193 DFLAKEKNR
-202 KYTFRFTNMDRLGSY
+202 KYTFRFSNLEQLGHY
-217 GKISTIESQTYEDPM
+217 GRIQSIESQTYEDPM
-232 ILAMNLFENPDD
+232 ILGMNLFDTRDESRE
-244 NKTFLAKQIGF
+244 FLAKSVGF
-255 SDKEIEQLYDNYRPL
+255 SDREIETFYENYRPL

-275 YMWNDIINLADGNI
+275 YILNDIRSFCDGNI
-289 DEMLKH
+289 DKVLEF
-295 IEIIP
+295 IDVVP
-300 VPMTESLG
+300 VPLTESLG

-319 ITSSAVDLLGEESI
+319 ITSSAVDLLGDESI
-333 QRLLHIT
+333 QRLLHIS

-367 EVFKNKKD
+367 EIYKNKKD
-375 LVQVYLGVIQNRVIE
+375 LVQVYLGVIQNRMIE

-400 LIVATSNNSEFNRFL
+400 LIIATSNNSEFNRFL
-415 SEKEEAPIVDRCRI
+415 AEKEEAPIVDRCRI
-429 CYVSHNTNYKLQ
+429 CYVSHNTDYKLQ
-441 ENLTSYAIGNEA
+441 GELTAYAIGNET
-453 KTTLDRKDLHR
+453 KTTLTREELHI
-464 DPNLNYATSV
+464 DPNLNYAASV
-474 AVVLTRLPRSEKLTA
+474 AVVLSRLPRSEKLTPV
-489 IETMKLS
+489 ETMKLA

-510 EVIDTLNQDP
+510 EVIDILSQDP
-520 DITKRFGQ
+520 EITKRFGQ

-542 LIESSETNEGRC
+542 LIESSETNEGQC
-554 MFAYDIYKTLER
+554 MFAYDMFKTVER
-566 VVLDYVTEVNDRAK
+566 IILDYVPDANDRAK
-580 YLEDLKTAKGMYRE
+580 YLEDLKIGKGLYRE
-594 RIMTEMFNAYMDEPF
+594 RIMTEMFNAYMDEPH

-639 DPQTGELKA
+639 DPQSGELKA
-648 LKVDERYIKGV
+648 LKIDERYIKSV

-685 ISVDPNYD
+685 ISVNPDYD

-742 LNKLNYCKTCA
+742 LSKLNYCKTCA
-753 QKTIEYFCT
+753 LKTIEYFCT
-762 QEDEN
+762 QEDEQ

>member
-1 MMDQAAQFLRIVR
+1 MKKPYTLTDHIMAVGQGQ
-14 SEVLESIYLLAKR
+14 
-27 DCKIHLQAQGSRGS
+27 KI
-41 RRNRILY
+41 
-48 LIKPCPR
+48 
-55 INSGFQFRRC
+55 
-65 FEKDQ
+65 
-70 WTLLKNKG
+70 
-78 ERKMTAKNGN
+78 
-88 RLQHHLTAVK
+88 
-98 EGKRCFENAFESIAR
+98 FENAFQSVAR
-113 MILESEIEKVVVNGR
+113 MILENDIKKITVNGK
-128 TTYDFTIFRTG
+128 TTYDFGIFRKG
-139 KKHIIGIYD
+139 QKQVVGLYE
-148 EINSFVSFVKD
+148 EINSFVSYVKD

-164 SSKEMAFVLV
+164 SSKEMAYVLV

-180 KTFFVEFLCSMYR
+180 KTFFVEYLCANYRKFLSVD
-193 SFLANEKNR
+193 KNR
-202 KYTFRFTNMDRLGSY
+202 RYSFKFVNMDKLDDY
-217 GKISTIESQTYEDPM
+217 GRIKTIESQTYEDPM
-232 ILAMNLFENPDD
+232 ILAMNLFEDPDRSKD
-244 NKTFLAKQIGF
+244 FLTKFDCF
-255 SDKEIEQLYDNYRPL
+255 STEKINRLYENYRPL
-270 GACSG
+270 GACSSFI
-275 YMWNDIINLADGNI
+275 WNNI
-289 DEMLKH
+289 REFTGDDLDAMLGF
-295 IEIIP
+295 IEIFP
-300 VPMTESLG
+300 VPLSESLG

-367 EVFKNKKD
+367 EIYKNKKD
-375 LVQVYLGVIQNRVIE
+375 LVQVYLGVIQNRTIE

-400 LIVATSNNSEFNRFL
+400 LIIATSNNSEFNRFL

-429 CYVSHNTNYKLQ
+429 SYISHNTNYKLQ
-441 ENLTSYAIGNEA
+441 EKLTSYAIGSET
-453 KTTLDRKDLHR
+453 KTTFNNEYLHQ
-464 DPNLNYATSV
+464 DPNLNYAASV
-474 AVVLTRLPRSEKLTA
+474 AVVLTRLPHTEKLTP
-489 IETMKLS
+489 IETMKLA

-510 EVIDTLNQDP
+510 EVIDTLNQEA

-542 LIESSETNEGRC
+542 LVESSETNEGQC
-554 MFAYDIYKTLER
+554 MFACDVFKTLER
-566 VVLDYVTEVNDRAK
+566 VILDYVPDANDRTK
-580 YLEDLKTAKGMYRE
+580 YLDDIKTAKGLYRE
-594 RIMTEMFNAYMDEPF
+594 RIMTEMFNAYMDEPL

-639 DPQTGELKA
+639 DPQNGELKA
-648 LKVDERYIKGV
+648 LKIDERYIKSV

-666 TEEQRE
+666 TQEQRE
-672 TFRTSI
+672 SFRTTV

-685 ISVDPNYD
+685 MSVEPEYD

-742 LNKLNYCKTCA
+742 LTKLHYCKTCA

-762 QEDEN
+762 QEDEQ